1 MYVTRIPVLP
11 SYTAKICAVAST
23 TLLPMTAELIALL
36 TKRFAG
42 ANISLQ
48 YCCGSD
54 FRQRPLAL
62 GCGSLRSGRLG
73 NNKAEIATLKI

>member
-1 MYVTRIPVLP
+1 
-11 SYTAKICAVAST
+11 
-23 TLLPMTAELIALL
+23 MTAELIALL